1 MTVQAA
7 PKKAIIFIDG
17 QNLYR
22 SAKDA
27 FGYHFPNY
35 DIKLL
40 SEWVC
45 RIRGWV
51 LAGTNFYTGVPDQRD
66 DLRWHDFWEKKLS
79 YMGRVGVKIFSRSL
93 RYHNEEFQCPSCN
106 KEYTSLVGHEK
117 GVDVRIALDVIRLAH
132 EKAYDIAVIFSQD
145 QDLSEV
151 VAEVKTISDE
161 QGRLIKVLS
170 AFPVS
175 PTSRNPRGINKTEW
189 IKIDKQTYDACI
201 DPNDY
206 RGDIPTS

>member
-1 MTVQAA
+1 MSVPVTT
-7 PKKAIIFIDG
+7 KRAIIFYDG

-27 FGYHFPNY
+27 FGYHVPNY

-45 RIRGWV
+45 KSRNWI
-51 LAGTNFYTGVPDQRD
+51 LAEMHFYTGVPDQAD
-66 DLRWHDFWEKKLS
+66 NLLWHDFWGKKLS
-79 YMGRVGVKIFSRSL
+79 HMGRMGIKIFNRSL
-93 RYHNEEFQCPSCN
+93 RYHNEEFQCPACK
-106 KEYTSLVGHEK
+106 KEYTTLVGHEK

-132 EKAYDIAVIFSQD
+132 EQAYDIAVIFSQD

-151 VAEVKTISDE
+151 VDEVKTISSE

-175 PTSRNPRGINKTEW
+175 PTSRNLRGIKNTEW
-189 IKIDKQTYDACI
+189 IKIDKQAYDTCI
-201 DPNDY
+201 DPTDY
-206 RGDIPTS
+206 RTQPTGT

>member
-1 MTVQAA
+1 MTDQAA
-7 PKKAIIFIDG
+7 PKRAIVFIDG

-22 SAKDA
+22 SAKES

-35 DIKLL
+35 DVKLL

-45 RIRGWV
+45 HTRGWV
-51 LAGTNFYTGVPDQRD
+51 LTGTHFYTGVPDQRD

-79 YMGRVGVKIFSRSL
+79 YMGRVGIERFTRAL
-93 RYHNEEFQCPSCN
+93 RYHNEEFQCPSCHQTH
-106 KEYTSLVGHEK
+106 TSLVGHEK

-132 EKAYDIAVIFSQD
+132 ERAYDIAVIFSQD

-151 VAEVKTISDE
+151 VDE

-175 PTSRNPRGINKTEW
+175 PTSRNPRGIKKTEW
-189 IKIDKQTYDACI
+189 IKIDKKTYDACI

-206 RGDIPTS
+206 R